1 MCDDII
7 DIAALKL
14 HRKSKTVQNNEGTGP
29 DDLEEESEMHEVLLE
44 GLRIEES
51 QSVKLVCKKFC
62 TLSLF
67 VTVFSRHSHI
77 CDRSR
82 HHHWIL
88 LAKPI
93 ILSIYSTK
101 RPHVPIGS
109 H

>member
-29 DDLEEESEMHEVLLE
+29 DDLEEESEMHEIPLE
-44 GLRIEES
+44 GLRIVES

-67 VTVFSRHSHI
+67 FKGPLFNYLLQKSSQTVWQHF
-77 CDRSR
+77 
-82 HHHWIL
+82 
-88 LAKPI
+88 
-93 ILSIYSTK
+93 
-101 RPHVPIGS
+101 
-109 H
+109 